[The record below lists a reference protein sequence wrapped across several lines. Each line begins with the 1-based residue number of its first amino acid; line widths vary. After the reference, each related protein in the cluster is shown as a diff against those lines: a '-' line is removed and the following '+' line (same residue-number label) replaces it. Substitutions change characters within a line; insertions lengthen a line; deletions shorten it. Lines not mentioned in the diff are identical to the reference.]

1 MGVFQSHGRYGD
13 QAFDPERYVPWFLWL
28 LIGLSALEALVWL
41 VLFFTLPLLG
51 LVQLPRLRG
60 VGCHGFHG
68 EDAFA
73 WSVVSLGLYFW
84 LNDLTG
90 WTGKPSLR
98 GCNAVG
104 WPYGR

>member
-1 MGVFQSHGRYGD
+1 MAVD
-13 QAFDPERYVPWFLWL
+13 WFV
-28 LIGLSALEALVWL
+28 GLGSVGMAGAIFYPPVARFGPIAKVEGGAI
-41 VLFFTLPLLG
+41 
-51 LVQLPRLRG
+51 
-60 VGCHGFHG
+60 GCHGFHG